1 MDFECYY
8 YTKKCVHIKFER
20 CQKIQKNRKNV
31 LKFAKITISVK

>member
-20 CQKIQKNRKNV
+20 CQKIQKNRKM
-31 LKFAKITISVK
+31 F